1 MYANCAAARTRSTP
15 PACSTLRRKTTCPK
29 PPDRITPDL
38 ILDDEVFKPILQS
51 LYSVHGS
58 PYRFGVLPAEI
69 LGTVYERFLGKVI
82 RLTPRGKAK
91 VESKAEILK
100 ARGVYYTPAYIVD
113 YIVEHTVAADRV
125 PKPCRAFRR
134 HERAASPRPRYGLW
148 RRLFPFGVYRYL
160 LDYCL
165 KWYVD
170 HKPETH
176 RKAVCKEPRNGPWRL
191 TIEEKKRILRAHV
204 FGVDI
209 DPRAVEVT
217 KLSLL
222 LKMLEGENDETMD
235 QQSRLFHERALGNL
249 ADNVRCG
256 NSLIGPDY
264 GSDQLTFGPDDLKRI
279 NAFDW
284 AQGFPDAP
292 SAADSTDHRKS
303 TVSARVGLQA
313 MDGRDRSNAAGKKV
327 SGPANGPLVL
337 LRSPR
342 PETPQTGRNTSFI
355 VNAYWTA
362 GTGRRN

>member
-1 MYANCAAARTRSTP
+1 MSEA
-15 PACSTLRRKTTCPK
+15 
-29 PPDRITPDL
+29 PDRITPDL

-91 VESKAEILK
+91 VENKAEILK

-113 YIVEHTVAADRV
+113 YIVEHTVGAQIGSQSPAELSGGTNGPRLRV
-125 PKPCRAFRR
+125 LDMACGGGSFLLGA
-134 HERAASPRPRYGLW
+134 
-148 RRLFPFGVYRYL
+148 YRYL

-176 RKAVCKEPRNGPWRL
+176 RKAVCKELRNGPWRL

-222 LKMLEGENDETMD
+222 LKMLEGENEQTMD

-284 AQGFPDAP
+284 RKVSRTHRAR
-292 SAADSTDHRKS
+292 ADST
-303 TVSARVGLQA
+303 
-313 MDGRDRSNAAGKKV
+313 
-327 SGPANGPLVL
+327 
-337 LRSPR
+337 
-342 PETPQTGRNTSFI
+342 
-355 VNAYWTA
+355 
-362 GTGRRN
+362 